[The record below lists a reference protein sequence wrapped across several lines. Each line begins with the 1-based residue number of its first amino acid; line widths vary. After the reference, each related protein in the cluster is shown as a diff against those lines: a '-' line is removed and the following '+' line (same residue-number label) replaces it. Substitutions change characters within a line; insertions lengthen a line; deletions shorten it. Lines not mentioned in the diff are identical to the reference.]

1 MSCCLPTATLTLS
14 AHREQQ
20 PLHRNPPPVVTCLFL
35 LSSSSSIP
43 GARLAGRD
51 PQREDRIN
59 PRELR
64 RVPITLAVR
73 SATAELYMVS
83 MAAAGRS
90 PADHFALCHCATR
103 GEDLPV
109 PTEMNVCADNNVRV
123 SCGACR
129 GCGGND
135 PGEMSRLLQPRA
147 EPGDARSPHPRWEP
161 SQQTKPQQ
169 RSSSTPQ
176 PERFVGDEP
185 ANCEPAR
192 ESHRARCPLR

>member
-1 MSCCLPTATLTLS
+1 MALS
-14 AHREQQ
+14 AHKEQQ

-51 PQREDRIN
+51 PQREDGIN

-123 SCGACR
+123 SCRAPAVRAGAA
-129 GCGGND
+129 GGT
-135 PGEMSRLLQPRA
+135 LL
-147 EPGDARSPHPRWEP
+147 ARCLD
-161 SQQTKPQQ
+161 
-169 RSSSTPQ
+169 SSS
-176 PERFVGDEP
+176 PERRP
-185 ANCEPAR
+185 AMPKAHIPAGSPRSNQKNPATQQLHAAARALRRGRACE
-192 ESHRARCPLR
+192 L